1 MSIVKY
7 CTKTALRCAMMVA
20 LFIVTISH
28 SVVGATTDSLG
39 WTRNGIVT
47 ANLSQVNLS
56 NWSGGG
62 NNTVAFNSV
71 FGYLATYK
79 TEHTLWKT
87 SIDAGYGLTKLGKQE
102 FRKSDDKLNFLTR
115 FQHVAAQNLSYS
127 ALFELRTQFTEGLG
141 YDDSGKPVER
151 TSNFFAPA
159 NILLGFGVTYIPTP
173 SLSITLSPVSNRV
186 LIVADDSLNRRGAFG
201 VDSGKTIKSEL
212 GTLLNI
218 SYKDEVLTNVVVDS
232 KLSAFGPYTAPDR
245 QLVNWNTLVSMKIN
259 SYLLVT
265 LALDVIYDPNASIL
279 RDDGTRGPIA
289 QIRDI
294 VGIGF
299 GYKF

>member
-1 MSIVKY
+1 MSTPQRPLRPCLRLLMFI
-7 CTKTALRCAMMVA
+7 ALSLCAIRSA
-20 LFIVTISH
+20 H
-28 SVVGATTDSLG
+28 AATDTLG
-39 WTRNGIVT
+39 WTRSGLVS
-47 ANLSQVNLS
+47 ANLSQVQLT

-62 NNTVAFNSV
+62 NNTVAINTL
-71 FGYLATYK
+71 FGYIASYK

-87 SIDAGYGLTKLGKQE
+87 TLDVGYGLTKLGKQE

-115 FQHVAAQNLSYS
+115 YQHVATSTLNYS
-127 ALFELRTQFTEGLG
+127 ALFELRTQLTEGLS
-141 YDDSGKPVER
+141 YDDGGKPTER

-159 NILLGFGVTYIPTP
+159 NLLVGLGATYTPAP

-201 VDSGKTIKSEL
+201 VDSGKTVKSEL
-212 GTLLNI
+212 GTLLNVGF
-218 SYKDEVLTNVVVDS
+218 KDEVFTNVVIDS
-232 KLSAFGPYTAPDR
+232 KLSAFGAYAALDR
-245 QLVNWNTLVSMKIN
+245 QLVNWNTLVTMKVN
-259 SYLLVT
+259 SLLLVT

-279 RDDGTRGPIA
+279 RDDGTRGPVA

-299 GYKF
+299 G

>member
-1 MSIVKY
+1 MSTPQRPLRPCLRLLMFI
-7 CTKTALRCAMMVA
+7 ALSLCAIRSA
-20 LFIVTISH
+20 H
-28 SVVGATTDSLG
+28 AATDTLG
-39 WTRNGIVT
+39 WTRSGLVS
-47 ANLSQVNLS
+47 ANLSQVQLT

-62 NNTVAFNSV
+62 NNTVAINTL
-71 FGYLATYK
+71 FGYIASYK

-87 SIDAGYGLTKLGKQE
+87 TLDVGYGLTKLGKQE

-115 FQHVAAQNLSYS
+115 YQHVATSTLNYS
-127 ALFELRTQFTEGLG
+127 ALFELRTQLTEGLS
-141 YDDSGKPVER
+141 YDDGGKPTER

-159 NILLGFGVTYIPTP
+159 NLLVGLGATYTPAP

-201 VDSGKTIKSEL
+201 VDSGKTVKSEL
-212 GTLLNI
+212 GTLLNVGF
-218 SYKDEVLTNVVVDS
+218 KDEVFTNVVIDS
-232 KLSAFGPYTAPDR
+232 KLSAFGAYAALDR
-245 QLVNWNTLVSMKIN
+245 QLVNWNTLVTMKVN
-259 SYLLVT
+259 SLLLVT

-279 RDDGTRGPIA
+279 RDDGTRGPVA

>member
-1 MSIVKY
+1 MKTGVWIRRY
-7 CTKTALRCAMMVA
+7 CAGILAAAGC
-20 LFIVTISH
+20 LFLSTIAVWS
-28 SVVGATTDSLG
+28 ATDTLG
-39 WTRNGIVT
+39 WTRSGIVS
-47 ANLSQVNLS
+47 ANLSQVQLT

-62 NNTVAFNSV
+62 NNTVAINSL
-71 FGYLATYK
+71 FGYIASYK

-87 SIDAGYGLTKLGKQE
+87 TLDVGYGLTKLGKQE

-115 FQHVAAQNLSYS
+115 FQHAAAASLSYS
-127 ALFELRTQFTEGLG
+127 ALFELRTQLTEGLN
-141 YDDSGKPVER
+141 YDDGGKPTER

-159 NILLGFGVTYIPTP
+159 NIMVGLGATYIPVP

-201 VDSGKTIKSEL
+201 VDSGKTVKSEL

-218 SYKDEVLTNVVVDS
+218 GFKDEVFTNVVVDS
-232 KLSAFGPYTAPDR
+232 KLSAFGPYAALDR
-245 QLVNWNTLVSMKIN
+245 QLVNWNTLVTMKVN
-259 SYLLVT
+259 SLLLVT

-279 RDDGTRGPIA
+279 RDDGTRGPVA